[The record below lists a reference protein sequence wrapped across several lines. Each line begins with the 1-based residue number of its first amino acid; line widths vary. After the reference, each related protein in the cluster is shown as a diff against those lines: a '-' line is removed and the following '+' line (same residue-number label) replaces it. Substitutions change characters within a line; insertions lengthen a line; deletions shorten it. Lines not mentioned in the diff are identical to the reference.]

1 MREIEGLL
9 ERIEV
14 EIRREGKKGERLAE
28 GRRVNLSEEI
38 RTEIGSWVRVTN
50 TGILGGIAVR
60 L

>member
-1 MREIEGLL
+1 M
-9 ERIEV
+9 